1 MFVASIEVQSWFSYG
16 FLRFRFSGEPHLAPK
31 VTQAQRIQVDQ
42 ASMELESV
50 FARSMGS
57 DVERRAVG

>member
-1 MFVASIEVQSWFSYG
+1 MIFLWFFAIS
-16 FLRFRFSGEPHLAPK
+16 FFGEPHLAPK